1 MSTSS
6 TKLFVSYWWITILL
20 IALLNNL
27 GMLTRMMRHSEYYDT
42 DVIDQPS
49 VLVAPNG
56 RGLIKCL
63 MKNRQTQ
70 EKIEQ
75 YLTPEEFYAGDRKKR
90 CKHSFNDDTVVFH
103 LGKGGGGTL
112 MKVFNIGVKWVHP
125 EPRSSINEQLLS
137 GPLNTLI
144 VNVRDPIDRF
154 VSAFNWRLAILCHP
168 NDERHRG
175 KKSVNGK
182 VIGATKHPNEYC
194 KTGSE
199 EEEILLR
206 QTYHSSP
213 SILAEALCGSPMR
226 GKDDFYQVH
235 HSLTLTDWLDFLI
248 DPTLH
253 KGIKD
258 DGIKNFIV
266 LPVEKQPG
274 ANETLF
280 EQHIEKLEWHL
291 LQNRYGSQ
299 IGEEMMRLA
308 SEQRANEEAQLGH
321 KLMKAKSKNQTLLTT
336 AESNHKTYLH
346 SSAKFYN
353 NSLTPLGECC
363 LARFLVD
370 DYRLIQT
377 MLGHESDQVNAV
389 VEPLVGA
396 HPILTMACTWGN
408 EEQQQLCR
416 LDLRSM
422 LMRRALYLDE
432 SKGSCAAIVSSDE

>member
-1 MSTSS
+1 
-6 TKLFVSYWWITILL
+6 
-20 IALLNNL
+20 
-27 GMLTRMMRHSEYYDT
+27 MLKRMMRNSEYYDT
-42 DVIDQPS
+42 DAIDQPS
-49 VLVAPNG
+49 ILPAPNE
-56 RGLIKCL
+56 RGLIKCS

-75 YLTPEEFYAGDRKKR
+75 YLTPKEFYAGDRKKR

-125 EPRSSINEQLLS
+125 EPRPSINEQLLN

-154 VSAFNWRLAILCHP
+154 VSAFNWRLAILCKP
-168 NDERHRG
+168 DDKRHRG

-182 VIGATKHPNEYC
+182 VIGATKYPKEYC
-194 KTGSE
+194 KTGSK

-206 QTYHSSP
+206 ETYQSSP
-213 SILAEALCGSPMR
+213 SILAEALCDGSPMR
-226 GKDDFYQVH
+226 HLAQEDFYQVH

-248 DPTLH
+248 DPTIH
-253 KGIKD
+253 KGITD
-258 DGIKNFIV
+258 DGVKNFIV
-266 LPVEKQPG
+266 LPVEKQPV

-291 LQNRYGSQ
+291 LQNQYGSQ

-308 SEQRANEEAQLGH
+308 NEQRANEEVQLGH
-321 KLMKAKSKNQTLLTT
+321 KLMKERSKNQTLLTT
-336 AESNHKTYLH
+336 AESSHKAYLH

-363 LARFLVD
+363 LARFLAD

-377 MLGHESDQVNAV
+377 MLGHESDRVNAV
-389 VEPLVGA
+389 VEPIVGA
-396 HPILTMACTWGN
+396 HPILRMACSWGD
-408 EEQQQLCR
+408 EQQQHLCR
-416 LDLRSM
+416 EDLRSM

-432 SKGSCAAIVSSDE
+432 AKGSCTAIVSDE

>member
-1 MSTSS
+1 
-6 TKLFVSYWWITILL
+6 
-20 IALLNNL
+20 
-27 GMLTRMMRHSEYYDT
+27 MLTRMMRHSEYYDT

-49 VLVAPNG
+49 VLAAPNE

-75 YLTPEEFYAGDRKKR
+75 YLTPEEFYAGGRKKR

-154 VSAFNWRLAILCHP
+154 VSAFNWRLAILCRP
-168 NDERHRG
+168 DDERHRG

-206 QTYHSSP
+206 EKYQSSP
-213 SILAEALCGSPMR
+213 SILAEALCDGSPMR
-226 GKDDFYQVH
+226 QAQDDFNLIH

-253 KGIKD
+253 EVITD

-274 ANETLF
+274 ENETLF
-280 EQHIEKLEWHL
+280 EQHIKKLEWHL
-291 LQNRYGSQ
+291 LQNRYGAQ

-308 SEQRANEEAQLGH
+308 SEQRANEEVQLGH
-321 KLMKAKSKNQTLLTT
+321 KLTKTRSKNQTLLTT
-336 AESNHKTYLH
+336 AQSNHKTYLH

-363 LARFLVD
+363 LARFLAD

-377 MLGHESDQVNAV
+377 MLGHESDRVNAV
-389 VEPLVGA
+389 VEPLAGA